1 MVILW
6 VNDWCFLPALDTFG
20 KKRRPRR
27 RGLSPALR
35 ACHGSSPLSPTARSD
50 QSLSPSANCSRSRF
64 VVACFRFGTILLVIL
79 IAVLQLQSGCGS
91 SSRVK
96 GESLLEPWARLE
108 ETCDPS
114 ESDELRS
121 RQAASVWSA
130 FFPVG
135 TEMGKYHSKN
145 VGSENL
151 FF

>member
-1 MVILW
+1 M
-6 VNDWCFLPALDTFG
+6 
-20 KKRRPRR
+20 
-27 RGLSPALR
+27 
-35 ACHGSSPLSPTARSD
+35 PLAARSD

-64 VVACFRFGTILLVIL
+64 VVAKLNFRTIY
-79 IAVLQLQSGCGS
+79 
-91 SSRVK
+91 
-96 GESLLEPWARLE
+96 ESLEYLHAAPKRLRE
-108 ETCDPS
+108 QLASGTS

>member
-1 MVILW
+1 MFSSGFGHLW
-6 VNDWCFLPALDTFG
+6 
-20 KKRRPRR
+20 KKTQTTQT
-27 RGLSPALR
+27 R
-35 ACHGSSPLSPTARSD
+35 AIA
-50 QSLSPSANCSRSRF
+50 SPSGLPRLEPTLAYSPQRP
-64 VVACFRFGTILLVIL
+64 VAFAFGELLPQPL
-79 IAVLQLQSGCGS
+79 CGRLFQIWDDIIGYFNS
-91 SSRVK
+91 SSAAPK
-96 GESLLEPWARLE
+96 RLRE
-108 ETCDPS
+108 QLASGTS